1 MGVPFGM
8 VVSLNQG
15 LTFIL
20 IIEVAELKLVAMSSS
35 HRGFGG
41 IVALQRVKGKKK
53 SIFTVHRVFDLLLL
67 KEEILYL
74 LPRLGKYWFIVS

>member
-20 IIEVAELKLVAMSSS
+20 IIEVAELKLVSMSSS

-41 IVALQRVKGKKK
+41 IVALQRVKGKKINFHCPQ
-53 SIFTVHRVFDLLLL
+53 SV
-67 KEEILYL
+67 
-74 LPRLGKYWFIVS
+74 

>member
-1 MGVPFGM
+1 MGVPFGV

-41 IVALQRVKGKKK
+41 IVAPQRVKGKK
-53 SIFTVHRVFDLLLL
+53 SISTVHRVFDLLLL